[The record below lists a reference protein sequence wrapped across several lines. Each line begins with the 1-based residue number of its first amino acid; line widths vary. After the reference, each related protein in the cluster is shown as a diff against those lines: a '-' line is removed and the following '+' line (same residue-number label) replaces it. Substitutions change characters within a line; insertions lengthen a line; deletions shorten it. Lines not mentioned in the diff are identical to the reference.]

1 VRERLRIAEG
11 RKHGRTEDPIP
22 CGHSVEFPT
31 NGGDPRHDLVPN
43 PGAVTEVGWV
53 LGFWQRAAT
62 PVGVRCRPDVHPAGH
77 SSYLVGMPR
86 SPEPLLTRE
95 RIVAVALRL
104 VDSDGLAGLSTRRV
118 AAEMGVSS
126 AALYY
131 HFDSMDDILAA
142 VIREA
147 MRSVSEPDATLQWTD
162 QVTSLSYSYRETLI
176 AHPNLAPA
184 MVRRPY
190 RRFGGGVI
198 AGLARAMAAG
208 GMPAHFIPA
217 ALSSFESY
225 VFGAGVSA
233 QADYEEPLP
242 DEMPEL
248 DDFPGVATALL
259 TAQNNDVSF
268 GEGLRSLIAGWQA
281 RTSAYHQHRPAG
293 QDAG

>member
-1 VRERLRIAEG
+1 
-11 RKHGRTEDPIP
+11 
-22 CGHSVEFPT
+22 
-31 NGGDPRHDLVPN
+31 
-43 PGAVTEVGWV
+43 
-53 LGFWQRAAT
+53 
-62 PVGVRCRPDVHPAGH
+62 
-77 SSYLVGMPR
+77 
-86 SPEPLLTRE
+86 
-95 RIVAVALRL
+95 
-104 VDSDGLAGLSTRRV
+104 
-118 AAEMGVSS
+118 MGVTS

-147 MRSVSEPDATLQWTD
+147 MRSISVADPTSHWTD

-198 AGLARAMAAG
+198 AGLARAMAAD
-208 GMPAHFIPA
+208 GMPADLIPA

-248 DDFPGVATALL
+248 DAFPGVATALL
-259 TAQNNDVSF
+259 TAQDDDVSF

-281 RTSAYHQHRPAG
+281 RTSAYYQHRPAP
-293 QDAG
+293 QEAG

>member
-1 VRERLRIAEG
+1 
-11 RKHGRTEDPIP
+11 
-22 CGHSVEFPT
+22 
-31 NGGDPRHDLVPN
+31 
-43 PGAVTEVGWV
+43 
-53 LGFWQRAAT
+53 
-62 PVGVRCRPDVHPAGH
+62 
-77 SSYLVGMPR
+77 MPR
-86 SPEPLLTRE
+86 PPEPLLTRE

-104 VDSDGLAGLSTRRV
+104 VDTDGLAGLSTRRV

-126 AALYY
+126 PALYY
-131 HFDSMDDILAA
+131 HFDSMDDILAG

-147 MRSVSEPDATLQWTD
+147 MRSMSGSDPASHWTD

-184 MVRRPY
+184 MVRHPY

-198 AGLARAMAAG
+198 AGLARAMAAD

-225 VFGAGVSA
+225 VFGAAVSA

-248 DDFPGVATALL
+248 DDFPDVATALL
-259 TAQNNDVSF
+259 AARDTDVSF
-268 GEGLRSLIAGWQA
+268 GEGLRSLIAGWQN
-281 RTSAYHQHRPAG
+281 RTIAYHQHGPPG
-293 QDAG
+293 QEAQ

>member
-1 VRERLRIAEG
+1 MREQFRIADG
-11 RKHGRTEDPIP
+11 RK
-22 CGHSVEFPT
+22 
-31 NGGDPRHDLVPN
+31 
-43 PGAVTEVGWV
+43 W
-53 LGFWQRAAT
+53 AAT
-62 PVGVRCRPDVHPAGH
+62 PVGVRCRPDAHPAGH
-77 SSYLVGMPR
+77 SSYLVDMPR
-86 SPEPLLTRE
+86 SPEPQLTRE

-118 AAEMGVSS
+118 AAEMGVTS

-147 MRSVSEPDATLQWTD
+147 MRSISVADPTSHWTD

-198 AGLARAMAAG
+198 AGLARAMAAD
-208 GMPAHFIPA
+208 GMPADLIPA

-248 DDFPGVATALL
+248 DAFPGVATALL
-259 TAQNNDVSF
+259 TAQDNDVSF

-281 RTSAYHQHRPAG
+281 RTSAYHHHRPTPQEAR
-293 QDAG
+293 